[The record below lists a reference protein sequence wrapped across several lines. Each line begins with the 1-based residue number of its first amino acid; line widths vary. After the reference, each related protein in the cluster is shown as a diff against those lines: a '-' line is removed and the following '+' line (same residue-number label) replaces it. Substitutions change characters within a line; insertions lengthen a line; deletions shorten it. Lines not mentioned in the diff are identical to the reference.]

1 MYGLKSRVFTLV
13 LIIIFLTYYIKTNGI
28 DNVSPWKLIFIPA
41 IFILSYFVDKALK
54 GKAEDK

>member
-1 MYGLKSRVFTLV
+1 MKSRVFTLV